1 MATSNKLKISWKND
15 LRHSVGE
22 QDVIRLRNQLK
33 IIKGSPELRMSN
45 YRLNIEVRGNNI

>member
-22 QDVIRLRNQLK
+22 KDVLKLRNQLK
-33 IIKGSPELRMSN
+33 IIRNSPELKMRD
-45 YRLNIEVRGNNI
+45 YRLSITDKKN